1 MARPPGDFAPRA
13 DSVRLTPAEFKRHLR
28 QTSQLV
34 LTICLIIVT
43 FTAVNVSF
51 DLHAMRRERGE
62 ELAELTDLRKGIL
75 TRIDALLWKMD
86 TQAETAG
93 VTNTILA
100 DALVKMRAQVKE
112 STDTGAKTATATT
125 TIAREAVK
133 QSAAT
138 SQLVEAVAD
147 TPKPVV
153 NVEVPKGPA
162 PVVMQTPAAPV
173 THPPAASV
181 AKPAEPSL
189 GHPRRHWIRRLLP
202 WEWFGHGSS

>member
-1 MARPPGDFAPRA
+1 MSRPPDGPRPDA
-13 DSVRLTPAEFKRHLR
+13 VRITPAEFKRHLR
-28 QTSQLV
+28 QTSQFV
-34 LTICLIIVT
+34 LTICLIVVT

-51 DLHAMRRERGE
+51 DIHAMRRERGE

-153 NVEVPKGPA
+153 NVEVPKAPA
-162 PVVMQTPAAPV
+162 PVVVQTPATPVAHTAAAP
-173 THPPAASV
+173 A
-181 AKPAEPSL
+181 AKPAEPSRER
-189 GHPRRHWIRRLLP
+189 GRRHWFRRLPP
-202 WEWFGHGSS
+202 WKWFEHGSA